1 MPNPPAD
8 TLGRLLHGSYANMA
22 MAHAAVN
29 QDLTQ
34 YSGVHFMIRAKLE

>member
-8 TLGRLLHGSYANMA
+8 TLGRLLHWSYANLA

-29 QDLTQ
+29 QDLTK
-34 YSGVHFMIRAKLE
+34 YSRVHFMIRAKLE